1 MNRTSPFSSRYAGV
15 SFLLTIIVFV
25 VQRNPCTC
33 RIKIALIILPSLY
46 RCTFL
51 LLKPYMN
58 SDQSLNILNRPR
70 NLYCSNQTL
79 KYVYYAPV
87 SSVCCC
93 LLRGPRPFFGDGSAA
108 SPPTAVLFIPKP
120 YVPDTISEKHELN
133 NAHYYS
139 EYFICLLFISL
150 FAHTR
155 VQNSS
160 RSKTYFLS
168 TEITLNI
175 KCHCLTISN
184 TKLTFITIQLEQQT
198 SYTLLY
204 FLK

>member
-1 MNRTSPFSSRYAGV
+1 M
-15 SFLLTIIVFV
+15 
-25 VQRNPCTC
+25 
-33 RIKIALIILPSLY
+33 
-46 RCTFL
+46 
-51 LLKPYMN
+51 
-58 SDQSLNILNRPR
+58 
-70 NLYCSNQTL
+70 
-79 KYVYYAPV
+79 

-93 LLRGPRPFFGDGSAA
+93 LLRGPRPFFGDGSAV

-120 YVPDTISEKHELN
+120 YVPDTISEKYELN

-150 FAHTR
+150 FAHNC

-168 TEITLNI
+168 TQITLNI

-204 FLK
+204 RFEINFKKHYNFNIEHIKPQFGITTETFKEFVNENLNRRLRVSKRIQNCILLQANAKLHRNFLRNNPKY